1 MNLFRDARAFVSNT
15 DLQESVVSTD
25 SNFYHSICFSE
36 VASVDEQVLQNTL
49 NIEGITYSLERISR
63 RIYLYVFAFQLLVGR
78 KAFYR
83 FFDDGKNRFS

>member
-1 MNLFRDARAFVSNT
+1 
-15 DLQESVVSTD
+15 
-25 SNFYHSICFSE
+25 
-36 VASVDEQVLQNTL
+36 LQNTL